1 MYFFRFPNVTNNVYS
16 GVSNLLG
23 NEVLEKIMQEEF
35 EKLGPVKFDE
45 NDISFANKI
54 RSSFTRE
61 EILSSFKRIG
71 LETPL
76 EMSLCDFVAPL
87 EYKSDEGVGS
97 TDVGDVSWVAPT
109 VQARVATCAVGTPFH
124 TWQTVAQG
132 KAPAAHKGMVHAAKI
147 MASTA
152 ISLLKD
158 PKKLKEVK
166 NNHKKKLAKNSYVCP
181 IPKGKL
187 PPIKF
192 NK

>member
-1 MYFFRFPNVTNNVYS
+1 
-16 GVSNLLG
+16 
-23 NEVLEKIMQEEF
+23 MQEEF

-54 RSSFTRE
+54 RSTFTKE

-71 LETPL
+71 LKTPL

-109 VQARVATCAVGTPFH
+109 VQARVATCAVGTTFH
-124 TWQTVAQG
+124 TWQTVTQG
-132 KAPAAHKGMVHAAKI
+132 KTPAAHKGMVHAAKV

-152 ISLLKD
+152 VRLLLNPD
-158 PKKLKEVK
+158 KLIEAKEMHRK
-166 NNHKKKLAKNSYVCP
+166 QLEMNPYICP
-181 IPKGKL
+181 IPKDKK
-187 PPIKF
+187 PPVVNQF
-192 NK
+192 D